1 MKRICLSLCHPPV
14 RLLAMVAG
22 ALLCSASPL
31 MAAPP
36 ADNLREEG
44 QAIETGQQ
52 LRQQMRENNSK
63 RCLDECLKYGYAAKT

>member
-1 MKRICLSLCHPPV
+1 MLWHPPKP
-14 RLLAMVAG
+14 LLAIVAG
-22 ALLCSASPL
+22 ALLCSSFPL
-31 MAAPP
+31 MAASP
-36 ADNLREEG
+36 ADTPREEG